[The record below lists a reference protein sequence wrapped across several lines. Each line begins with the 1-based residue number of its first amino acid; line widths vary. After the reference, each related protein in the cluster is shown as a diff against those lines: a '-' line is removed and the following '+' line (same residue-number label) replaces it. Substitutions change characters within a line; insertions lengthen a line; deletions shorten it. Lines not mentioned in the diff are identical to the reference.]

1 MSIARVRG
9 MKKYFD
15 AQHNALGVGSFRRLW
30 QSRVCS
36 FFRFF
41 GFPILNSVL
50 N

>member
-1 MSIARVRG
+1 M
-9 MKKYFD
+9 MKDFD
-15 AQHNALGVGSFRRLW
+15 AQQNALGVGRFRRLW

-41 GFPILNSVL
+41 GFPVLDGVL